1 MAMASTS
8 KRGREKQRKRRHV
21 RVRRKVVGTAERP
34 RLCVRKSLQ
43 HIYAQVVD
51 DERGRTLVSASTMCP
66 EIREQVNSPTV
77 EAARLIG
84 GLVARRALAVGVE
97 RVVFDRAGYPYR
109 GKVQAL
115 ADAAREEGLAL

>member
-1 MAMASTS
+1 MASAS
-8 KRGREKQRKRRHV
+8 RLGREKQRKKRHF
-21 RVRRKVVGTAERP
+21 RVRRRVVGTAERP

-43 HIYAQVVD
+43 HMYAQVID
-51 DERGRTLVSASTMCP
+51 DERGRTMASASTMDP
-66 EIREQVNSPTV
+66 EIREQFGTPTV

-84 GLVARRALAVGVE
+84 GLVARRALAVGVKQ
-97 RVVFDRAGYPYR
+97 VVYDRAGYPYR